1 MKFLPF
7 VLKHLRR
14 NWVRT
19 LSTVLAMAVCIF
31 LFCTLRTFLR
41 AMDDA
46 RELGNVTRLVTRH
59 AVSLVYNLPLAYE
72 GQIAQIPG
80 VKSVAIST
88 WFGGSLPAKRESHD
102 AAAGPGAPRKG
113 AQDTDQVDFSKFFTN
128 LAVEAEPYF
137 AMHPEYRVPADQM
150 RAFREDQRGCIIG
163 RALAERYGWKPGD
176 AFFLESFIPT
186 YRRRDGPFEFAVRG
200 IYDADF
206 VREPAADNAIMFF
219 HYKYLY
225 EGTGRQISAGL
236 YVVELEDPKQA
247 AGVAKALDARFENS
261 EAETK
266 TETEAAFR
274 ADFMSMIGNL
284 ALLFNSIGMAVIF
297 TILLVTANTMSMAVR
312 ERRTEI
318 AVLKTL
324 GFSSRQVMGLILG
337 EAMTIGALG
346 GGLGLALSAVII
358 GVLPNA
364 PSIGPMVRGFPNFGL
379 HWPVTSLGFGIA
391 LALGLAAGFL
401 PALGAYRSRIVDMLR
416 QA

>member
-1 MKFLPF
+1 MKFIPF

-19 LSTVLAMAVCIF
+19 TSTILAMAVCIF

-59 AVSLVYNLPLAYE
+59 RVSLVYNVPLSYE
-72 GQIAQIPG
+72 GRIGQVPG
-80 VKSVAIST
+80 VKRVANST
-88 WFGGSLPAKRESHD
+88 WFGGSLPVKKESQD
-102 AAAGPGAPRKG
+102 TKGPGDAP
-113 AQDTDQVDFSKFFTN
+113 DFSKFFTN

-137 AMHPEYRVPADQM
+137 AMHPELKIPEDEMQ
-150 RAFREDQRGCIIG
+150 AFRQDQRGCIIG
-163 RALAERYGWKPGD
+163 RGLAKQFGWKAGD
-176 AFFLESFIPT
+176 TFFLESFIPP
-186 YRRRDGPFEFAVRG
+186 YRRREGAFEFIVKG
-200 IYDADF
+200 IYDADL
-206 VREPAADNAIMFF
+206 VREPAADNSVMYF

-225 EGTGRQISAGL
+225 EGTGQRIAAGT
-236 YVVELEDPKQA
+236 YVVELEDPTKA
-247 AGVAKALDARFENS
+247 ATVARAVDELFDNS
-261 EAETK
+261 DAETK

-274 ADFMSMIGNL
+274 ADFLSMIGNL

-324 GFSSRQVMGLILG
+324 GFSSGQVMGLILA
-337 EAMTIGALG
+337 EALTIGVLG
-346 GGLGLALSAVII
+346 GSLGLGLSALLINALPSAPGI
-358 GVLPNA
+358 GT
-364 PSIGPMVRGFPNFGL
+364 MVRGFPNFGL
-379 HWPVTSLGFGIA
+379 HWQVTSLGVSIA
-391 LALGLAAGFL
+391 LLLALAAGFL